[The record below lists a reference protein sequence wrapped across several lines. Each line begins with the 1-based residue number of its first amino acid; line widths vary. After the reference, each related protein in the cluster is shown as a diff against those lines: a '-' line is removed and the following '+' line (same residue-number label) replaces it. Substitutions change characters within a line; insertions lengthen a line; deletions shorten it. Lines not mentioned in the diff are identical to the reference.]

1 MSKQKIFL
9 FVFLFIFS
17 NIKKTN
23 QSDLSFSVPESSFMP
38 LNSREIK
45 LFELSPDNSEIYYSF
60 QNDYSNTDIIIN
72 LKVAKGFTT
81 YCYIYDSYEKIEIDS
96 QGEYIN
102 AMAEFSMT
110 EKSIILKSSVYSIKS
125 NKYYIVIKDILKS
138 YNKDYISI
146 FNELDNINLE
156 NEQYI
161 NIDKFYSENMFIFTF
176 SHKKEEVVTLELNT
190 NNIYFYQEILI
201 YYSVSEAE
209 EELIYDGEKN
219 KGEIK
224 INEDLE
230 SEGSYRVYIV
240 SEEEPYLDIK
250 SSIILHKDDKNVKE
264 LKYKDPLVF
273 AYTGNKI
280 FNFFADID
288 DYDFNDENIV
298 TFKFGDQVFNRNLLS
313 HCYAKV
319 MNFESY
325 DDNKLMAN
333 MPANE
338 DENEAVFTRISGTT
352 GLYQLYFKKTLE
364 KEENKKSYLL
374 IHLSLKIEEHDTDEY
389 ISPEEFTVFLSDKP
403 LKIKLEEYN
412 NNIILNKNIK
422 LENYI
427 PQIYKIVL
435 PKKEENNAKLS
446 YIFYTSDN
454 IQNIYNNT
462 MISND
467 NHLNENSKMI
477 YAISP
482 YFDGYDYTNT
492 LYIKLYGYNDKEINF
507 RIESTESSIYYINNE
522 YRKIRTF
529 SDKITNC
536 NKSFYYIGDYGFLV
550 EKGYIFNEILY
561 GKINLF
567 YKGVIN
573 SEDKTILINE
583 DSKYLIDNNLV
594 SLDTSID
601 IIELKCE
608 TPGFYQSHLMDNV
621 EKRDINLYSRIYNY
635 LPKNKN
641 FTISP
646 VLSPIQEDINFE
658 IYNPK
663 GKEIKISDGEKIT
676 TLDSNNKYYQVKYKN
691 YSQVPTSFTVLSAE
705 DTVISITLTN
715 QDPFVIVEKET
726 THVDYDSQIIVKLPQ
741 NKKYE
746 SVNIVITRIYH
757 GYSYS
762 LFKGNVDFASKLIE
776 SEYDYIT
783 IDRSHKINMTISNP
797 YLRDEQALSGNNVYY
812 IMYSIDD
819 PEMIQKDVILSYND
833 IKEYEKIENGKS
845 KIIFTDN
852 EKYSLPFGK
861 DINSLNV
868 IYLSCAN
875 SLKEINIYNYN
886 DEIETIRNSKNES
899 SYQCGKIDKK
909 EEMEYQIGIN
919 LNENSIENMKINGA
933 VIGITNQDISEE
945 DIKKYSERKL
955 KINQKGKKIEWDKYD
970 NIKQYDI
977 FVLDENNTYTQ
988 YLKNPCLLQSIKNNI
1003 TTILINNNDSYIK
1016 YYSSNTNSI
1025 KMEEKGRYAV
1035 TVSVNIEGKVPL
1047 IYIYDSIIYD
1057 SSSEAPEDDDKGGKG
1072 TIIFLAIAL
1081 PLVIIIVIALLIFL
1095 IKYKKNQK
1103 IDLEEPKEERL
1114 VRETTQSEQSQE

>member
-102 AMAEFSMT
+102 AMAKFSMT

-161 NIDKFYSENMFIFTF
+161 TIDKFYSENMFIFTF

-264 LKYKDPLVF
+264 LKYKDPLLF

-403 LKIKLEEYN
+403 LKIK
-412 NNIILNKNIK
+412 
-422 LENYI
+422 
-427 PQIYKIVL
+427 
-435 PKKEENNAKLS
+435 
-446 YIFYTSDN
+446 
-454 IQNIYNNT
+454 
-462 MISND
+462 
-467 NHLNENSKMI
+467 
-477 YAISP
+477 
-482 YFDGYDYTNT
+482 
-492 LYIKLYGYNDKEINF
+492 
-507 RIESTESSIYYINNE
+507 
-522 YRKIRTF
+522 
-529 SDKITNC
+529 
-536 NKSFYYIGDYGFLV
+536 
-550 EKGYIFNEILY
+550 
-561 GKINLF
+561 
-567 YKGVIN
+567 
-573 SEDKTILINE
+573 
-583 DSKYLIDNNLV
+583 
-594 SLDTSID
+594 
-601 IIELKCE
+601 
-608 TPGFYQSHLMDNV
+608 
-621 EKRDINLYSRIYNY
+621 
-635 LPKNKN
+635 
-641 FTISP
+641 
-646 VLSPIQEDINFE
+646 
-658 IYNPK
+658 
-663 GKEIKISDGEKIT
+663 
-676 TLDSNNKYYQVKYKN
+676 
-691 YSQVPTSFTVLSAE
+691 
-705 DTVISITLTN
+705 
-715 QDPFVIVEKET
+715 
-726 THVDYDSQIIVKLPQ
+726 
-741 NKKYE
+741 
-746 SVNIVITRIYH
+746 
-757 GYSYS
+757 
-762 LFKGNVDFASKLIE
+762 
-776 SEYDYIT
+776 
-783 IDRSHKINMTISNP
+783 
-797 YLRDEQALSGNNVYY
+797 
-812 IMYSIDD
+812 
-819 PEMIQKDVILSYND
+819 
-833 IKEYEKIENGKS
+833 
-845 KIIFTDN
+845 
-852 EKYSLPFGK
+852 
-861 DINSLNV
+861 
-868 IYLSCAN
+868 
-875 SLKEINIYNYN
+875 
-886 DEIETIRNSKNES
+886 
-899 SYQCGKIDKK
+899 
-909 EEMEYQIGIN
+909 
-919 LNENSIENMKINGA
+919 
-933 VIGITNQDISEE
+933 
-945 DIKKYSERKL
+945 
-955 KINQKGKKIEWDKYD
+955 
-970 NIKQYDI
+970 
-977 FVLDENNTYTQ
+977 
-988 YLKNPCLLQSIKNNI
+988 
-1003 TTILINNNDSYIK
+1003 
-1016 YYSSNTNSI
+1016 
-1025 KMEEKGRYAV
+1025 
-1035 TVSVNIEGKVPL
+1035 
-1047 IYIYDSIIYD
+1047 
-1057 SSSEAPEDDDKGGKG
+1057 
-1072 TIIFLAIAL
+1072 
-1081 PLVIIIVIALLIFL
+1081 
-1095 IKYKKNQK
+1095 
-1103 IDLEEPKEERL
+1103 
-1114 VRETTQSEQSQE
+1114 